1 MMKLIKRCEDCNEE
15 LNMWHPDAICKLN
28 KEIRDLRASIRERE
42 LCMETLGWA
51 IGQVIPSFRATGTLT
66 EHAAQTGAELVVTV
80 NKLRTCVYA
89 ADALAQEVNNLNEGA
104 DESVADYELAAY
116 CEARALVTR

>member
-1 MMKLIKRCEDCNEE
+1 MKPIKRCEDCNEE

-28 KEIRDLRASIRERE
+28 KEIRDLRA
-42 LCMETLGWA
+42 
-51 IGQVIPSFRATGTLT
+51 
-66 EHAAQTGAELVVTV
+66 
-80 NKLRTCVYA
+80 CVYA
-89 ADALAQEVNNLNEGA
+89 ADALAQEMNNLNEGA